1 MSLAD
6 YEPPTE
12 TISATGR
19 RGKAAIEVHGI
30 SVDDLVR
37 IFTAELP
44 QIGTAYALWQKTKAR
59 QFSEL
64 GFMTQLVSKTP
75 ELVAEVICCAAD
87 ERSKEAR
94 AGAAKLPVGVQVM
107 ALEAVYRLTLQ
118 DCGGLKNLL
127 AILGMVRDDL
137 AEPTDALPGSQKS
150 PAADS
155 PALQ

>member
-6 YEPPTE
+6 YQPPTE
-12 TISATGR
+12 IVSFKGMR
-19 RGKAAIEVHGI
+19 RDSSIEVHGI
-30 SVDDLVR
+30 STVDLVR

-44 QIGTAYALWQKTKAR
+44 QISTAYALWQKTKAR

-64 GFMTQLVSKTP
+64 GFLTQLVTKTP
-75 ELVAEVICCAAD
+75 ELVAEVICCASNQRTA
-87 ERSKEAR
+87 EAK
-94 AGAAKLPVGVQVM
+94 AGAAMLPLGVQVM

-127 AILGMVRDDL
+127 AILGMVKDDL
-137 AEPTDALPGSQKS
+137 QPVDALPGSQPS
-150 PAADS
+150 PANS